1 MGRSRGARTV
11 LLASNPFAALAPKAD
26 VPILVNTGP
35 EAITGSTRMKAGTAQ
50 KMVLNTFSTAVMVRL
65 GKTYSNLM
73 VEVLA
78 TNEKLRK
85 RLVRLLT
92 QATDLEADVCE
103 NALAATDGDL
113 RAALVMLVAGV
124 DGPRPWRR
132 SPSSPVGSAA
142 RRCARRWRGWAS
154 SRPDARVRWSAAGPA
169 VGPEIWP

>member
-1 MGRSRGARTV
+1 M

-92 QATDLEADVCE
+92 QATDLEADVCA

-124 DGPRPWRR
+124 DR
-132 SPSSPVGSAA
+132 SAA
-142 RRCARRWRGWAS
+142 VAALAVEPGRFSGPSVREALARLGIE
-154 SRPDARVRWSAAGPA
+154 PA
-169 VGPEIWP
+169 